1 MKTILKIIS
10 CSYFSLAVISIYAQG
25 DRPQSLSIGIDPL
38 VIGVL
43 NGFEVE
49 AAYSFGKNR
58 IAVEYLGAE
67 LPAVWNSQIDDF
79 EKVSASIFEIAYSRF
94 IRSDQKGFHYGL
106 AFSQF
111 SNFEVETEG
120 GQTLSK
126 DISKL
131 GLRLGFIWFPF
142 KKVNFFVEPLFNFG
156 FYLNDE
162 ELDFGNGQL
171 FEKVSFAGS
180 GPVLHLGWKFD
191 LN

>member
-1 MKTILKIIS
+1 MNKYI
-10 CSYFSLAVISIYAQG
+10 FSLLLFF
-25 DRPQSLSIGIDPL
+25 LSIGSFLKAQEQSITIGFDPL

-49 AAYSFGKNR
+49 ATYNFGKNR
-58 IAVEYLGAE
+58 IAIEYLGAE

-79 EKVSASIFEIAYSRF
+79 EKVSADIIEVAYSRF
-94 IRSDQKGFHYGL
+94 IRDDQRGFHYGL

-111 SNFEVETEG
+111 SNFEVEDAAG
-120 GQTLSK
+120 RTLSK

-131 GLRLGFIWFPF
+131 GIRLGYVWFPF
-142 KKVNFFVEPLFNFG
+142 KKAGFFVEPLFNLG

-162 ELDFGNGQL
+162 DLDFGNDVI

-180 GPVLHLGWKFD
+180 GPVIHLGWSFN
-191 LN
+191 L